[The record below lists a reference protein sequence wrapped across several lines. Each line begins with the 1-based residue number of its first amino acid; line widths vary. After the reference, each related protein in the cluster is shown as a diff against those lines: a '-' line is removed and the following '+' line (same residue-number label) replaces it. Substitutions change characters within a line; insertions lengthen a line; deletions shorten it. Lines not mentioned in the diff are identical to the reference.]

1 MKRKT
6 ICVCILF
13 GLLTSLVSC
22 AAIENTDA
30 DTAIRTAND
39 EPDTATETDPLTPY
53 LDALTIKD
61 YEGYTF
67 RIMNSSSNF
76 AYSDVVTEE
85 ITGEALNDAVYNRN
99 LAVCDALNISLIN
112 TEGQWANGI
121 SMTRAF
127 VQANSDEFDICCNEA
142 ALIAPLALEGFLQDG
157 MTIDSLHLDNP
168 WWDQN
173 AMSSANL
180 GDTRYLLWGNMHLML
195 YECYYP
201 VLVNKTYVENA
212 SLTDPYVLVRD
223 GKWTF
228 DVMHTYMETAWQDVN
243 GDGKYVSGE
252 DHFGLA
258 LFDHG
263 ATSFF
268 IAADTSLFS
277 MDENHMPVF
286 HGLTERY
293 ETVFSQLSSTI
304 FQNKD
309 NLLRSNTPAIA
320 SFNSEARVHDGFGMG
335 GSMFYV
341 EPLGS
346 IKKFRDVDFE
356 VGLLPM
362 PKYEEMQPEYIS
374 YIYHGADAVTIPL
387 PNSDPERTGVILE
400 MFGARSHTLV
410 IPVYFDTTLAFK
422 YIQDA
427 ESKEML
433 DIVFV
438 NGRFDLGSIYK
449 WGGITEAAYGQLFT
463 KSSNLA
469 SKISALT
476 DKTNAAVQE
485 TIDTYLAA
493 AQK

>member
-1 MKRKT
+1 MKRRR
-6 ICVCILF
+6 ICICLLF
-13 GLLTSLVSC
+13 GLLLSLVSC
-22 AAIENTDA
+22 GTTERPEIDDSTS
-30 DTAIRTAND
+30 TAIQ
-39 EPDTATETDPLTPY
+39 EPDTPPETDPLSPY
-53 LDALTIKD
+53 LEALTVKD
-61 YEGYTF
+61 YDGYSF

-76 AYSDVVTEE
+76 AYSDVVPEE

-99 LAVCDALNISLIN
+99 LAVCDALNISLVN

-121 SMTRAF
+121 TMTRAF
-127 VQANSDEFDICCNEA
+127 IQANSDEYDICCNEA
-142 ALIAPLALEGFLQDG
+142 ALIAPLALEGLLQDG
-157 MTIDSLHLDNP
+157 AKIDSVHLENP

-173 AMSSANL
+173 AISSANL

-212 SLTDPYVLVRD
+212 SLTDPYTLVRE

-228 DVMHTYMETAWQDVN
+228 DVMHSYMETALQDIN
-243 GDGKYVSGE
+243 GDGKYVAGE

-258 LFDHG
+258 IFDHG

-268 IAADTSLFS
+268 TAADTSLFS
-277 MDENHMPVF
+277 MDEKHMPVF
-286 HGLTERY
+286 RGLTERY
-293 ETVFSQLSSTI
+293 EAVFSKLSSTI

-309 NLLRSNTPAIA
+309 NLLRTNTPAVA
-320 SFNSEARVHDGFGMG
+320 SLDSEARVHDGFGMG
-335 GSMFYV
+335 GAMFYV

-346 IKKFRDVDFE
+346 VKKFRNVDFE
-356 VGLLPM
+356 VGVLPM
-362 PKYEEMQPEYIS
+362 PKYEETQSEYIS
-374 YIYHGADAVTIPL
+374 YIYHGADAVTIPVT
-387 PNSDPERTGVILE
+387 NRDTDRTGVILE

-433 DIVFV
+433 DIMFA

-449 WGGITEAAYGQLFT
+449 WGGITEAAYGQLFS
-463 KSSNLA
+463 KSPNLA
-469 SKISALT
+469 SKITALT